1 MTVTLTFQG
10 VLISLLII
18 AGIAAL
24 VFLCIVFAN
33 LSTTLKKVNTVLDDA
48 KEITEFATT
57 QTDKAS
63 KVLGGMEDSVSAVV
77 SNLKAHKST
86 IKNVSSLVGATTSII
101 GVAKAT
107 GKRKQTK
114 AAKDSA
120 KKKGNKKTA
129 ETK

>member
-1 MTVTLTFQG
+1 MTVTLTLQG

-24 VFLCIVFAN
+24 VFLCVVFAN
-33 LSTTLKKVNTVLDDA
+33 LITTLKKVNTVLDDA

-77 SNLKAHKST
+77 SNLKANKST
-86 IKNVSSLVGATTSII
+86 IKNVSSIVGATTSII

-107 GKRKQTK
+107 GKRKQEK
-114 AAKDSA
+114 AARDTT
-120 KKKGNKKTA
+120 KKKGSKKTA